1 MPHHHPDPTGELAR
15 RAEHDRNRRMHATGR
30 HTSARRAYELVRA
43 GLRSGEFSPAASLSE
58 LDLMRE
64 LGASRNS
71 VRRALQMLADE
82 GLLIRRTKVGT
93 RPSAPIYSAPIPD
106 VPAPG
111 LLPPDAA
118 GRGPDLDPDA
128 GILLRTLTA
137 DRADVADPDHPA
149 ELRGWTGVV
158 HRLEQFG
165 RDARSPLFI
174 RVAHLALPADRPD
187 LPAAALEPRAR
198 SGAAAAFRA
207 VHGVAL
213 GEQRSLL
220 AVETATGPAARL
232 LEVPDG
238 TVVLARQLRLR
249 DAAGTVREVTS
260 TLFRADRVSLSSWA
274 H

>member
-1 MPHHHPDPTGELAR
+1 MPHRFPDPDGELAR
-15 RAEHDRNRRMHATGR
+15 RAEHDRNRRLHATGR
-30 HTSARRAYELVRA
+30 HTSARRAYEQLRA
-43 GLRSGEFSPAASLSE
+43 GLRTGELSGEGTLSE
-58 LDLMRE
+58 LELMRE

-93 RPSAPIYSAPIPD
+93 RQSAPIYSAPIPD
-106 VPAPG
+106 VPAAS

-118 GRGPDLDPDA
+118 PGPDADA
-128 GILLRTLTA
+128 GLRIRTLVA
-137 DRADVADPDHPA
+137 DRADTTDPDFPA
-149 ELRGWTGVV
+149 DLQGWTGAV

-165 RDARSPLFI
+165 RDARSPLFV
-174 RVAHLALPADRPD
+174 RVAHLALPADRPGPPD
-187 LPAAALEPRAR
+187 EALHPVPHLDAAT
-198 SGAAAAFRA
+198 AFCA
-207 VHGVAL
+207 VHGVPL

-220 AVETATGPAARL
+220 SVGLASGAAAELLGVPA
-232 LEVPDG
+232 G